1 MQYNH
6 AHEQLVSAFT
16 GAEWIGGEEYGLW
29 RKPLRN
35 NWTRDNTCFGYI
47 LLMNGAKNGGK
58 VKASYNLKDGKLWIQ
73 DIDKGDQ
80 LVYRMSEDEWWK
92 IHYEGRIMNGDMNA
106 DQIIFQYKWLK
117 VIDKDGIPTKHFDT
131 YVNWSNSSLPHKNCG
146 ASWLPCWG
154 CCISDVEAKEN
165 GLYPNPKQ
173 IMER

>member
-6 AHEQLVSAFT
+6 AHEHLVSAFT

-92 IHYEGRIMNGDMNA
+92 IHYEGRIVSR
-106 DQIIFQYKWLK
+106 L
-117 VIDKDGIPTKHFDT
+117 
-131 YVNWSNSSLPHKNCG
+131 SS
-146 ASWLPCWG
+146 PC
-154 CCISDVEAKEN
+154 
-165 GLYPNPKQ
+165 
-173 IMER
+173 